1 MAGVSTVPDDR
12 TRAVVPTDAER
23 PVTGGVV
30 VALLTVYLV
39 WGSTY
44 LGIKYTVADLPPL
57 LAMGVRFLL
66 AGALIAGA
74 VLLLRGRA
82 AFRMSR
88 QETVTAALCGLFL
101 LVGGNGLVAIAEQ
114 DVDSGLAALL
124 IAGTPLWVVVLR
136 AMLRDRPSTATLFG
150 LLLGLAGVALLLL
163 PGISGSAALG
173 PLLLV
178 CLSSLLWSC
187 GTVLATRRPMPAD
200 PFATTVVEMA
210 VGGAAMVMLGS
221 AGGEWTRLDLGAV
234 RSSSWIAF
242 AYLVVVGSLAGYSA
256 YVWLLARAPLSLA
269 TTYAYVNPA
278 VAVALGALFLDEP
291 LTPSV
296 LVGGAVIIVAVAVVI
311 TAESR
316 SRRRPTPSDAVP
328 AEPA

>member
-1 MAGVSTVPDDR
+1 VR
-12 TRAVVPTDAER
+12 
-23 PVTGGVV
+23 
-30 VALLTVYLV
+30 LV
-39 WGSTY
+39 
-44 LGIKYTVADLPPL
+44 
-57 LAMGVRFLL
+57 
-66 AGALIAGA
+66 
-74 VLLLRGRA
+74 RGRGT
-82 AFRMSR
+82 FRMTR
-88 QETVTAALCGLFL
+88 QEMSTAALCGLFM
-101 LVGGNGLVAIAEQ
+101 LVGGNGLVAVAEQ

-136 AMLRDRPSTATLFG
+136 ALLRDRPSAATLLG
-150 LLLGLAGVALLLL
+150 LLLGMAGVVVLLL
-163 PGISGSAALG
+163 PGLSGAAALG

-200 PFATTVVEMA
+200 PFVTTVVEMA
-210 VGGAAMVMLGS
+210 TGGAAMVVIGS
-221 AGGEWTRLDLGAV
+221 GAGEWSRLDLGAV
-234 RSSSWIAF
+234 GSSSWIAF
-242 AYLVVVGSLAGYSA
+242 GYLVVVGSLAGYSA

-291 LTPSV
+291 LTASV

-311 TAESR
+311 SAESR
-316 SRRRPTPSDAVP
+316 RRRPARSDAVP

>member
-1 MAGVSTVPDDR
+1 M
-12 TRAVVPTDAER
+12 AVVTTAPQNRTGAPADADR
-23 PVTGGVV
+23 AVTGGVV
-30 VALLTVYLV
+30 VALVTVYLV

-44 LGIKYTVADLPPL
+44 LAIRYTVADLPPL

-66 AGALIAGA
+66 AGALIAVA
-74 VLLLRGRA
+74 VRMSGGRS
-82 AFRMSR
+82 AFRMTR
-88 QETVTAALCGLFL
+88 PQLVTAALCGLFL

-124 IAGTPLWVVVLR
+124 IAATPLWVVVLR
-136 AMLRDRPSTATLFG
+136 ALLRDRPSAATLLG
-150 LLLGLAGVALLLL
+150 LLLGMAGVVVLLL
-163 PGISGSAALG
+163 PGIGGAAPLG

-200 PFATTVVEMA
+200 PFVSTVVEMA
-210 VGGAAMVMLGS
+210 AGGAAMVVLGS
-221 AGGEWTRLDLGAV
+221 IGGEWSRLDLGAV
-234 RSSSWIAF
+234 RPSSWIAF

-296 LVGGAVIIVAVAVVI
+296 LIGGAVIIVAVAVVI
-311 TAESR
+311 SAESR
-316 SRRRPTPSDAVP
+316 RRRPVRSDAVP

>member
-1 MAGVSTVPDDR
+1 MAPVSTVPAQR
-12 TRAVVPTDAER
+12 VPAAGGADR

-44 LGIKYTVADLPPL
+44 LAIKYTVADLPPL
-57 LAMGVRFLL
+57 LSMGVRFLL
-66 AGALIAGA
+66 AGALIAGL
-74 VLLLRGRA
+74 VLLVRGRP
-82 AFRMSR
+82 AFRVTGPQLR
-88 QETVTAALCGLFL
+88 TAAVCGLFL

-136 AMLRDRPSTATLFG
+136 ALLRDRPSAATLLA
-150 LLLGLAGVALLLL
+150 LLLGLAGVAVLLL
-163 PGISGSAALG
+163 PGISGAAPLG
-173 PLLLV
+173 PLLLL

-200 PFATTVVEMA
+200 PFVSTVVEMA
-210 VGGAAMVMLGS
+210 VGGAAMVLLGS
-221 AGGEWTRLDLGAV
+221 LGGEWGRLDPGAV
-234 RSSSWIAF
+234 AGSSWVAF

-296 LVGGAVIIVAVAVVI
+296 VGGGAVIIAAVALVI
-311 TAESR
+311 RADGRT
-316 SRRRPTPSDAVP
+316 RRTVVP
-328 AEPA
+328 AEPS